1 MRLLWPDSWQ
11 LRLDTALWAR
21 PSPLTARKE
30 EERKVLM
37 RNMIVCGL
45 TACLGYSTIACG
57 SGQKEVRAP
66 EAQVQYDSSSSE
78 MVLASDAGAGVID
91 APPPQP
97 PAPDAQQPSDQPAT
111 VEVVVDG
118 VTRPLADGETL
129 KIGPQRMLFFYS
141 NAASPDCS
149 NVQVSGLLARSL
161 AGLCQ
166 VAFLPLEQGVKPG
179 QERDVSI
186 TVTAPASSDAASPPP
201 ASATTRRFRVGV
213 L

>member
-1 MRLLWPDSWQ
+1 MKNVI
-11 LRLDTALWAR
+11 AC
-21 PSPLTARKE
+21 
-30 EERKVLM
+30 V
-37 RNMIVCGL
+37 L
-45 TACLGYSTIACG
+45 TACLGFSLLACG
-57 SGQKEVRAP
+57 SGQKEVNSP
-66 EAQVQYDSSSSE
+66 ETQVQYDASASSE

-141 NAASPDCS
+141 TAASPDCS
-149 NVQVSGLLARSL
+149 NVSVSGLLARSL

-186 TVTAPASSDAASPPP
+186 TVTAPLSTNSDAGTQAV
-201 ASATTRRFRVGV
+201 TRRFRVGV

>member
-1 MRLLWPDSWQ
+1 
-11 LRLDTALWAR
+11 
-21 PSPLTARKE
+21 
-30 EERKVLM
+30 M

-45 TACLGYSTIACG
+45 TACLGFSTLACG

-66 EAQVQYDSSSSE
+66 EAQVQYDASATGNAE
-78 MVLASDAGAGVID
+78 MVLATDAGADTREAGVND
-91 APPPQP
+91 AAPPQP
-97 PAPDAQQPSDQPAT
+97 PAPDAQPPSAQPPT
-111 VEVVVDG
+111 VEVVVEG
-118 VTRPLADGETL
+118 LTRPLAEGETL

-141 NAASPDCS
+141 AAASPDCS
-149 NVQVSGLLARSL
+149 NVQVSGLVSRSL

-186 TVTAPASSDAASPPP
+186 TVTAPLSTNSDAGTQAV
-201 ASATTRRFRVGV
+201 TRRFRVGV